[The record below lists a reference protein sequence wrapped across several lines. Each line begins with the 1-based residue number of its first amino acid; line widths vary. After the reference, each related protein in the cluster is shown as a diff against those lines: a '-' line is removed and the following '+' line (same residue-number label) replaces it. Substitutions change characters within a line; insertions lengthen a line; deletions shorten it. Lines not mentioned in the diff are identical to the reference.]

1 MPHVWTA
8 TPDMKR
14 QQTNIGSLLI
24 PLNWKLKSSGKLFLC
39 PQFLSVKRAAVG
51 LLTPDSPWLSRVRD
65 VSQQKPLWWHIFSLC
80 RLRRRR
86 WHSSW
91 GRSGGGGSKRFILRR
106 CCASTSIDVPSGVSQ
121 WGGRPACCGRCFS
134 QYVASLPLQHV
145 AASAV
150 AVSLE
155 GRTRTGLFFFFF
167 LFFLFHAIY
176 AVPALPLEVRLELI
190 RLVSIAPRPLSQ
202 HATAAAASFKTGV
215 GGGNAF
221 RSRQPEGGFS
231 ICATL
236 LLSFFFDSSN
246 CCAHISTE

>member
-1 MPHVWTA
+1 M
-8 TPDMKR
+8 
-14 QQTNIGSLLI
+14 
-24 PLNWKLKSSGKLFLC
+24 
-39 PQFLSVKRAAVG
+39 
-51 LLTPDSPWLSRVRD
+51 
-65 VSQQKPLWWHIFSLC
+65 
-80 RLRRRR
+80 
-86 WHSSW
+86 
-91 GRSGGGGSKRFILRR
+91 
-106 CCASTSIDVPSGVSQ
+106 
-121 WGGRPACCGRCFS
+121 
-134 QYVASLPLQHV
+134 
-145 AASAV
+145 

-155 GRTRTGLFFFFF
+155 GRTCTGLFFFFF

-236 LLSFFFDSSN
+236 LFFFLTLPIVVHTSALSNPPPKKRMFTIDMDFDSREFVLMD
-246 CCAHISTE
+246 C